1 MCIAHIDFRPK
12 YYSRNMGSK
21 KKKAEKKKD
30 FQKTKLKVGKT
41 AAKPDNYTDTSFT
54 ARSISLP
61 NQSISKKGDG
71 HLTTQVDLTHH
82 LLLTKHHSAAT
93 RKEVLNYIENHL
105 PSSPSLYKQILS
117 LTVSLVTDQSASV
130 RKAFISLLNACA
142 DKQPGLLELHMRSI
156 ILFVHSAMSHIQSD
170 IRSTSTGV
178 LDVLV
183 EKAPQALVKG
193 YYVKTLRQF
202 FTLMSWTL
210 KDDKSAV
217 SLSVNTGSSLDG
229 ASRKARVGHLAFL
242 SKFLEAALFEHAAK
256 DTSRSI
262 DWTAY
267 VTVHPQTPRYM
278 LPANSQ
284 AFAPLKLFITE
295 LPSIVHAANSSNTA
309 HGSYSLHDLDQ
320 VSSEDQETRR
330 KITYDVFLMPL
341 KKNLPSIMKEGGEA
355 GKEANACMAVI
366 ERFEKEYVESQKP

>member
-1 MCIAHIDFRPK
+1 
-12 YYSRNMGSK
+12 MGSK
-21 KKKAEKKKD
+21 KKRAEKKKD

-61 NQSISKKGDG
+61 NQSLAKKSDA
-71 HLTTQVDLTHH
+71 HLTTNVDLTHH

-93 RKEVLNYIENHL
+93 RKEVLHYIETHL
-105 PSSPSLYKQILS
+105 PSSPSLYKQIIT
-117 LTVSLVTDQSASV
+117 LTVSLVTDQSTSV

-142 DKQPGLLELHMRSI
+142 EKQQGLLELHMRSI
-156 ILFVHSAMSHIQSD
+156 ILFVHSAMSHIQPE

-183 EKAPQALVKG
+183 EMAPLALVKG

-210 KDDKSAV
+210 TDDKSAV

-229 ASRKARVGHLAFL
+229 SSKKARLGHLAFL
-242 SKFLEAALFEHAAK
+242 SKFLEAALFEQWDK
-256 DTSRSI
+256 NTSWSI
-262 DWTAY
+262 DWTAC

-278 LPANSQ
+278 LPSNSQ

-295 LPSIVHAANSSNTA
+295 FPSNMHAAQSANTA
-309 HGSYSLHDLDQ
+309 EESYSLHDLDKL
-320 VSSEDQETRR
+320 SSEDQETRR
-330 KITYDVFLMPL
+330 KITYDVFLNPL
-341 KKNLPSIMKEGGEA
+341 KKNLTSIMKEGGEA
-355 GKEANACMAVI
+355 GKEASSCMAVI
-366 ERFEKEYVESQKP
+366 ERFEKDYIESQKL